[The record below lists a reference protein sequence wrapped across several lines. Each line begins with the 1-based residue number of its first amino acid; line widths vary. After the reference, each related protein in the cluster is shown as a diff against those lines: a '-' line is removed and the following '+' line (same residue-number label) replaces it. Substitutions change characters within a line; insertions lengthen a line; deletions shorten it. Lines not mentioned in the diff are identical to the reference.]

1 MASTTLLSPTRALR
15 QPRRLD
21 LRAMFA
27 VFLLLLAT
35 GGAIAAWSAMSDT
48 QAVLVATRDRPA
60 GATIGP
66 TDLAVARVRLDDALY
81 QAAVPAN
88 ELDRLV
94 GRPLAEPIHARQ
106 LLVRAQLASRP
117 PLGPNQLALTIPA
130 SAQTAVGGRLRPGD
144 SVQVL
149 VTIDKGKPEARTTVV
164 LPRVTV
170 FEVGHDERAA
180 VVNTAGGDASGRAT
194 QGPITWVT
202 LILSP
207 EQAVQLARARWAGE
221 LDLAL
226 LPPQ

>member
-21 LRAMFA
+21 LRAVFA
-27 VFLLLLAT
+27 VFLFLLAT
-35 GGAIAAWSAMSDT
+35 GGSIAAWSAMSDT
-48 QAVLVATRDRPA
+48 QAVLVATRDLPA

-81 QAAVPAN
+81 QAAVPAR

-94 GRPLAEPIHARQ
+94 GRPLAEPVHTRQ
-106 LLVRAQLASRP
+106 LLVRAQLSTHP
-117 PLGPNQLALTIPA
+117 PLGPNQLALAIPVNA
-130 SAQTAVGGRLRPGD
+130 HTAVGGRLRPGD
-144 SVQVL
+144 RVQVL
-149 VTIDKGKPEARTTVV
+149 VTIEPGKPAARTTVV

-170 FEVGHDERAA
+170 FDVGYDERAA
-180 VVNTAGGDASGRAT
+180 VVRTAGSDASGRAT
-194 QGPITWVT
+194 QGPIAWVT

-207 EQAVQLARARWAGE
+207 EQAVQLAQAKWAGE